1 MTDKND
7 RQKITGKKTEKM
19 TDIKDRLKGQ
29 KQDKAGRTE
38 TV

>member
-1 MTDKND
+1 MTGGK
-7 RQKITGKKTEKM
+7 TGKKQTKKQKKM